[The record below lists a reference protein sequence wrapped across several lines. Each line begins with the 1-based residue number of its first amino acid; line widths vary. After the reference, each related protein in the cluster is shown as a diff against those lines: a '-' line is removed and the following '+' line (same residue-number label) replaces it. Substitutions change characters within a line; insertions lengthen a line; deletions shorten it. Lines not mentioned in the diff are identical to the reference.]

1 MRQSGE
7 ADENDMNIL
16 DRLYDSAVT
25 QLKKLDEVIYK
36 DMGLLQIV
44 TTNEPSRGSFMQQDF
59 IEVYVKKEPDKSTVI
74 SLDQ

>member
-1 MRQSGE
+1 
-7 ADENDMNIL
+7 MNIL